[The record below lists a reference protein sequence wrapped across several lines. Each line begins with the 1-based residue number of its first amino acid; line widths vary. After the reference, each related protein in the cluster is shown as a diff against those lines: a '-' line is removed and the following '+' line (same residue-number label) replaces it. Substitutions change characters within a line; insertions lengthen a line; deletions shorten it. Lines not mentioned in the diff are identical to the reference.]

1 MNKNYQIFSE
11 SQPPK
16 SEKAPRQRL
25 TDNSRRIKEYSSSFD
40 LSNPEDFRRF
50 NVDPVTYVE
59 QIKPNDLLSL
69 RSLIHN
75 LAQNITTP
83 SQRQIGSANGFTRQ
97 TVSTHFG
104 GLEAADVM
112 GSHYN
117 FKQNSSYC
125 LNGIFYDKKIAFKLR
140 FLLPELYLYVCFTLY
155 NSKEYY
161 TPLYVPN
168 DSPDFDLFDQYPR
181 NLNSCIPLFN
191 VSVKKDR
198 VSPHNYNLIRGGI
211 YEEGDQKGDIENNS
225 FSEQADSSVENPMED
240 CVCTTDPYASYDSEM
255 IQRAHQTT
263 AKALQDKEINYN
275 DDEILEFY
283 EALLVR
289 LRDADKEKERISEAR
304 ERELALEQDARVN
317 SILESIINGGFLN
330 TRDYAAHKTR
340 Q

>member
-1 MNKNYQIFSE
+1 MNKHYQRSPE

-16 SEKAPRQRL
+16 SKKPHRQRL
-25 TDNSRRIKEYSSSFD
+25 IDNSKRIKEYIPPFSILSDED
-40 LSNPEDFRRF
+40 LRYFKFNPRLYFKLL
-50 NVDPVTYVE
+50 
-59 QIKPNDLLSL
+59 KPNLILSI
-69 RSLIHN
+69 RSL
-75 LAQNITTP
+75 LAEMANGVNAP
-83 SQRQIGSANGFTRQ
+83 SQARVGSPVDSTRQ
-97 TVSTHFG
+97 TVNSHFG
-104 GLEAADVM
+104 VLEAS
-112 GSHYN
+112 GILRSRYR
-117 FKQNSSYC
+117 FKQTSKYTIHPV
-125 LNGIFYDKKIAFKLR
+125 LLDKRVAYELR
-140 FLLPELYLYVCFTLY
+140 KVLPELWLLSTFTLY

-181 NLNSCIPLFN
+181 NINSCIPLFN
-191 VSVKKDR
+191 VSEKKDR
-198 VSPHNYNLIRGGI
+198 VSPHYYNLIRGGI
-211 YEEGDQKGDIENNS
+211 YEEGDQKGDVENNV

-289 LRDADKEKERISEAR
+289 LRDAEKEKEAR
-304 ERELALEQDARVN
+304 ERELALEQDASVN
-317 SILESIINGGFLN
+317 SIVESIINGGFLN

-340 Q
+340 H